1 MLSHPMQMTKEMFT
15 KQSGWLSSCSV
26 AFNYTSKE
34 RRNSNVL
41 FRCEVLFAHVFCS
54 NFSKQTALLKLE
66 TYFTLFKKVL
76 LLSCV
81 HRDMKVWHSFF
92 IMSELAGFLRQI

>member
-15 KQSGWLSSCSV
+15 KQSSWLSSCSV

-66 TYFTLFKKVL
+66 TYFTIFKKVL
-76 LLSCV
+76 LVLRSQ
-81 HRDMKVWHSFF
+81 RYESLAFFF